1 MIRHL
6 SSEQLSAYL
15 DGEVAVPESREIEQH
30 LGSCDRC
37 RDHFQSMQR
46 AVSGVWRLERHS
58 PPPGMA
64 TRIRAEVAAASKPS
78 APVRSFV
85 NYIFGLP
92 SEPSLRTGAGM
103 ALALVIGIFVIKDA
117 GMPRR
122 QMTEPTMTPLAVEEE
137 PVVTVE
143 EVLDPPLI
151 LPQTTSRVAD
161 REFVLAEGQDVWVQR
176 GLEGKVPEARV
187 SVQSPQGQELLTRYS
202 ELEFL
207 LAEGTR
213 VVLRYRLETVEL
225 RGV

>member
-15 DGEVAVPESREIEQH
+15 DGEVAVPESREIQQH

-37 RDHFQSMQR
+37 RDHFQSMQQ
-46 AVSGVWRLERHS
+46 AVSGVWRLERQA
-58 PPPGMA
+58 PPPGMSA
-64 TRIRAEVAAASKPS
+64 RIRAEVAAASTPKT
-78 APVRSFV
+78 PVRSFV

-103 ALALVIGIFVIKDA
+103 ALALVIGIFVINDA
-117 GMPRR
+117 NFPRR
-122 QMTEPTMTPLAVEEE
+122 HMSEPSMTPTLMEK
-137 PVVTVE
+137 PVVTVV
-143 EVLDPPLI
+143 EVLDPPLF
-151 LPQTTSRVAD
+151 LPPTTSKVAN
-161 REFVLAEGQDVWVQR
+161 REFVWTESQDIWVQR

-187 SVQSPQGQELLTRYS
+187 SVQSPQGQELLMRYS
-202 ELEFL
+202 DLEFL
-207 LAEGTR
+207 LAEGAR

>member
-1 MIRHL
+1 MNRHL

-30 LGSCDRC
+30 LSSCDRC
-37 RDHFQSMQR
+37 RDHFQSMQS
-46 AVSGVWRLERHS
+46 AVSGVWRLERQA

-64 TRIRAEVAAASKPS
+64 TRIRAEVAAASKPA

-117 GMPRR
+117 GVPRR
-122 QMTEPTMTPLAVEEE
+122 PMGEPTMVPMAAEEE

-143 EVLDPPLI
+143 EVIDPPLI

-176 GLEGKVPEARV
+176 GLEGEVPEARV
-187 SVQSPQGQELLTRYS
+187 SVHSPQGQELLTRYS

-207 LAEGTR
+207 LAEGSR
-213 VVLRYRLETVEL
+213 VVMRYRLETIEI
-225 RGV
+225 GV